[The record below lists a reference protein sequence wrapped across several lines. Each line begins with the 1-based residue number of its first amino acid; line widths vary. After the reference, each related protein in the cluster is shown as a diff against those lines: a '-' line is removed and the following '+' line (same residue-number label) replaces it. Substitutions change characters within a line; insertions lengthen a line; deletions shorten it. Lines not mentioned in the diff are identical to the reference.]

1 MLPGAAWR
9 MKFSDRIFC
18 LERSY
23 YGELQERSGM
33 VIRVSAP
40 QTTTGEIFNKT
51 ITYIDNGG
59 NINYIS
65 MADISD
71 HETGHEVFLAEVSE
85 FQAKEFNIYPAGLRL
100 PVIAMYYSSESS
112 RSPELMV
119 LGPDETR
126 IRTHVWPTNRLC
138 CGDEPNNIVLQRAIR
153 LLPGYSSGHC
163 GSDVGKQRGALWRM
177 AGTAVRNLRDG
188 KLKKMDSRLGIV

>member
-1 MLPGAAWR
+1 

-71 HETGHEVFLAEVSE
+71 HEAGHEAFWAEVSE
-85 FQAKEFNIYPAGLRL
+85 FHAKTFNIYPAGFRL
-100 PVIAMYYSSESS
+100 PVIAICYGRYV
-112 RSPELMV
+112 SPRLMV

-126 IRTHVWPTNRLC
+126 IKTHTWPTNMLC
-138 CGDEPNNIVLQRAIR
+138 CGEETNNIVLQRAIR
-153 LLPGYSSGHC
+153 LLPGYSSGHR
-163 GSDVGKQRGALWRM
+163 GGDIGKQRDALWRM